1 MKIDFQ
7 KILLSIFI
15 IGLGLGVALFAGI
28 IPSGGG
34 SEGASGLSVDI
45 VIWGPLDAGVLTA
58 YLGPIEDENDNLSIT
73 YVQKEIS
80 QINAEL
86 SDAIAAGRG
95 PDLFFMSDD
104 YILRHSDKVVVIP
117 YDSFPRLEF
126 QEAYIDQGGMFMN
139 AEGIVAFPFAVDPLV
154 LYYNRDLLSSAF
166 IVNPP
171 VTWQELAEITPQL
184 TVRTESGVIQQ
195 AAISLGTYDNIP
207 HAKSILSTLAI
218 QAGSPMVIIDAKG
231 RYKEALASSGAQGGM
246 TSALRYYTS
255 FAQPR
260 NEQYTWSVNMRSARD
275 TFIAEESAMY
285 IGYAS
290 ELQSLR
296 TQNPNLNF
304 NVSLLPQLEGQ
315 QRKMVGARIF
325 GLAISGQSENV
336 GASYQLAQRLTSPD
350 YVFEFSQILQ
360 LPPVRREVLAS
371 TPPKPHMRVFYNSA
385 LIAGGWLDPESMET
399 SRIFE
404 TMIENVLAGLATPG
418 EAVRRANSD
427 VAQLLPSR

>member
-1 MKIDFQ
+1 
-7 KILLSIFI
+7 
-15 IGLGLGVALFAGI
+15 
-28 IPSGGG
+28 
-34 SEGASGLSVDI
+34 
-45 VIWGPLDAGVLTA
+45 
-58 YLGPIEDENDNLSIT
+58 
-73 YVQKEIS
+73 
-80 QINAEL
+80 
-86 SDAIAAGRG
+86 
-95 PDLFFMSDD
+95 
-104 YILRHSDKVVVIP
+104 
-117 YDSFPRLEF
+117 
-126 QEAYIDQGGMFMN
+126 
-139 AEGIVAFPFAVDPLV
+139 
-154 LYYNRDLLSSAF
+154 
-166 IVNPP
+166 
-171 VTWQELAEITPQL
+171 
-184 TVRTESGVIQQ
+184 
-195 AAISLGTYDNIP
+195 
-207 HAKSILSTLAI
+207 
-218 QAGSPMVIIDAKG
+218 
-231 RYKEALASSGAQGGM
+231 
-246 TSALRYYTS
+246 
-255 FAQPR
+255 
-260 NEQYTWSVNMRSARD
+260 MRSARD